1 MKKILTIL
9 ILIFTLQTP
18 SQADDIRDFE
28 IEGMSIGDSLLDYLS
43 EEEIKE
49 KLNSKLTYY
58 YKNKK
63 FAKIGLKKDSFKIYE
78 ELGITIKPNEKVF
91 KIYVLAGE
99 IYFRDN
105 NVKEC
110 YSQQKEIVDQLK
122 DFLGD
127 NISVDSYE
135 KPYVLDKTGDSRSKV
150 VDLWLTEKTNVRVI
164 CYALSKKLKED
175 NNWEDSLHVIINGEE
190 FIEFLRNEAYQ

>member
-1 MKKILTIL
+1 MQKLLGILVLCLFL
-9 ILIFTLQTP
+9 ITP
-18 SQADDIRDFE
+18 SQADDIRDLQ
-28 IEGMSIGDSLLDYLS
+28 IEGMSIGDSLLDYLN

-49 KLNSKLTYY
+49 KLNSNLTYY

-63 FAKIGLKKDSFKIYE
+63 FAKIGLKKDSFEIYE

-91 KIYVLAGE
+91 KIYALAGE
-99 IYFRDN
+99 IYFRN
-105 NVKEC
+105 NSVKEC
-110 YSQQKEIVDQLK
+110 YPQQNKIVDQLK

-164 CYALSKKLKED
+164 CYALSKKLKVD
-175 NNWEDSLHVIINGEE
+175 NYWEDSLHVIINGEE
-190 FIEFLRNEAYQ
+190 FVEFLQSEAYE